1 MNKGMANPTPLRR
14 SIATAVSCVAIL
26 WAVKIVEL
34 VFSLDLHAFSVY
46 PRSAAGLIGILTG
59 PLIHGSWQHLAANT
73 LPTTLLGTMLIYGY
87 PKSRFWAISSIW
99 LLSGLG
105 VWLFARS
112 SYHLGVS
119 GVTHGMFFYLF
130 IGGILR
136 RDKRSAAILMIAFYM
151 YGGMLISIFPG
162 DPGVSF
168 ESHLFGALA
177 GGLCAWLFRNWDP
190 KPERRR
196 YVWQR
201 ENSAEDEEDPII
213 GDQWKIDRDQ
223 ID

>member
-1 MNKGMANPTPLRR
+1 MANPNPLRK

-26 WAVKIVEL
+26 WAVKTVEL
-34 VFSLDLHAFSVY
+34 LFNLDLHAFSVY

-73 LPTTLLGTMLIYGY
+73 LPTVLLATMLIYGY
-87 PKSRFWAISSIW
+87 PKSRFWAISGIW

-119 GVTHGMFFYLF
+119 GITHGMFFYLF

-177 GGLCAWLFRNWDP
+177 GGLCAWSFRNWDP
-190 KPERRR
+190 KSERSR

-201 ENSAEDEEDPII
+201 ENSAKEDAEEDPII
-213 GDQWKIDRDQ
+213 GDQWKISRDQ